1 MRESNLRVMFKNLA
15 ANQPRQNF
23 KKGGFLGAI
32 TDAARWVGDK
42 IEFVFEKVGDA
53 IEWAG
58 DLVGLEKEDIPD
70 LIAAFKSTYNP
81 SEGEVDQFYAKLLA
95 ATQGTSLGKEL
106 SGKIDIDKIPMGDT
120 GFVSNIKGVKATD
133 SVPKQ
138 TDPLAL
144 AKVSGNNAY
153 DFGKIAN
160 ATKTITN
167 LNELTVDP
175 KGPRGTTINIPQIS
189 IG

>member
-1 MRESNLRVMFKNLA
+1 M
-15 ANQPRQNF
+15 
-23 KKGGFLGAI
+23 
-32 TDAARWVGDK
+32 
-42 IEFVFEKVGDA
+42 
-53 IEWAG
+53 
-58 DLVGLEKEDIPD
+58 
-70 LIAAFKSTYNP
+70 
-81 SEGEVDQFYAKLLA
+81 
-95 ATQGTSLGKEL
+95 
-106 SGKIDIDKIPMGDT
+106 
-120 GFVSNIKGVKATD
+120 D